1 MKRRMKLNNRNSK
14 FAKSLSDVAL
24 AGLTFFGAQANV
36 QEVYAKDFG
45 EGSNRYLPPKARLQ
59 GITRTAMNANV
70 DKL

>member
-14 FAKSLSDVAL
+14 FAKSLSDAAL

-36 QEVYAKDFG
+36 QEVYAQDFG
-45 EGSNRYLPPKARLQ
+45 EESNRYLPQKARLQ
-59 GITRTAMNANV
+59 GTTRTAMNANV